1 MQSNIKDKIALL
13 AAGDFL
19 AMLMAV
25 LLALFFGD
33 KRPFSEKLILTHIV
47 GSLTL
52 IFTALVIFFIIDT
65 YSLHRSPLRLMRQ
78 SLVIILGLIL
88 SAIATTFIFFF
99 FRDAVPRRVF
109 LLFYL
114 FSATLIITMRYFT
127 ARQAPTPVCRM
138 LIIGGCGGRS
148 KFIEDLIIGNDYLCS
163 HVVGLISDIPESQKR
178 TKCPQLG
185 GIKDLFSV
193 ISTHKIHTIIVASK
207 RLSDDLARLLV
218 ECMQMKVRVASFS
231 HTVEEISGQIPI
243 TYLDDNW
250 FILELGN
257 QNKRYFWLAKRYI
270 DIGIALVG
278 IVLSLPMFL
287 VAALAIKLE
296 SSGPVFFFQLRA
308 GRDNKPFKVW
318 KLRTMIDGADQNN
331 VHWTLDNDD
340 RITKVGRFLRKMRF
354 DEVPQLINMLKGD
367 MSLIGPRPE
376 AVSLVEKY
384 IEAIPYYLERH
395 MVSPGIT
402 GWAQINYHYGNSID
416 DTRQK
421 LMYDFYY
428 IKNRSAM
435 LDTIIFLRT
444 IRTVLTGKGAM

>member
-1 MQSNIKDKIALL
+1 
-13 AAGDFL
+13 
-19 AMLMAV
+19 
-25 LLALFFGD
+25 
-33 KRPFSEKLILTHIV
+33 
-47 GSLTL
+47 
-52 IFTALVIFFIIDT
+52 
-65 YSLHRSPLRLMRQ
+65 
-78 SLVIILGLIL
+78 
-88 SAIATTFIFFF
+88 
-99 FRDAVPRRVF
+99 
-109 LLFYL
+109 
-114 FSATLIITMRYFT
+114 
-127 ARQAPTPVCRM
+127 
-138 LIIGGCGGRS
+138 
-148 KFIEDLIIGNDYLCS
+148 
-163 HVVGLISDIPESQKR
+163 
-178 TKCPQLG
+178 
-185 GIKDLFSV
+185 
-193 ISTHKIHTIIVASK
+193 
-207 RLSDDLARLLV
+207 
-218 ECMQMKVRVASFS
+218 
-231 HTVEEISGQIPI
+231 
-243 TYLDDNW
+243 
-250 FILELGN
+250 
-257 QNKRYFWLAKRYI
+257 
-270 DIGIALVG
+270 
-278 IVLSLPMFL
+278 MFL